1 MPHPPPLHCAAA
13 PAARTFLFLLRYI
26 CGRLPA
32 YTNLQNLTWCITS
45 LTDKQQT
52 SFTKSVAALF
62 GNGLSVLTLFC
73 DQRRPDTDSLAD
85 AACAAP
91 KQLHDASAFAI
102 KGIVA
107 AAAAAKSL
115 SEINFVRL
123 SLSAQC
129 VTSVIDAPAHV
140 RRCLKFH
147 GGLRCDAPSRARA
160 LRCVVLLQFVTIVT
174 RGCSLQLARS
184 NRARAAAAQA
194 VLHRRRR
201 VVAHHVRRALV
212 CACVWQASLRFAARQ
227 RACTR
232 ACCSEAQPTPVMRD
246 VAATRDATDPLYSPS
261 TEPKFRSQGA
271 ASVPLS
277 FGELTASG
285 VAQPF

>member
-13 PAARTFLFLLRYI
+13 LAARTFLFLLRYI

-147 GGLRCDAPSRARA
+147 GGLRCDGPSRARA
-160 LRCVVLLQFVTIVT
+160 L
-174 RGCSLQLARS
+174 
-184 NRARAAAAQA
+184 
-194 VLHRRRR
+194 
-201 VVAHHVRRALV
+201 
-212 CACVWQASLRFAARQ
+212 
-227 RACTR
+227 
-232 ACCSEAQPTPVMRD
+232 
-246 VAATRDATDPLYSPS
+246 
-261 TEPKFRSQGA
+261 
-271 ASVPLS
+271 
-277 FGELTASG
+277 
-285 VAQPF
+285 